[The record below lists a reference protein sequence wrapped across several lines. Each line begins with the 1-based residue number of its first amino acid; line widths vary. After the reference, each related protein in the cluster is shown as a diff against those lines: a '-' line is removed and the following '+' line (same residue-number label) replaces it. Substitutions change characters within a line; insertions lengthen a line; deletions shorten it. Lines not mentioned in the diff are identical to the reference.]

1 MRRKLMACFLGAA
14 TGLTLAACG
23 NSPEGTTVAADC
35 KPAYDVT
42 TVEEGVLTIVAPDY
56 PPLFT
61 YEDEE
66 LGGVDGEFFTY
77 FAKKVCLTTKVEVL
91 PAAGVI
97 EAIRGGRA
105 DVAGGGWYITPDRAE
120 IIGQSEPFYKD
131 PPVFVSKDPSADLDD
146 YQDKTIGTT
155 QGYLWVDD
163 LQEYSGDNAKLYQ
176 SPDAVFS
183 DVLNG
188 RIDVGLMAVAE
199 ASFRITHNSSS
210 GLKYEIVNPN
220 PAISATEE
228 PPVTNVPFVKDN
240 AEMGAALNAAIADFR
255 ADGGLTS
262 ALETADID
270 PAAGKP

>member
-1 MRRKLMACFLGAA
+1 MRRKLMACVLGAA
-14 TGLTLAACG
+14 AGLTLAACG
-23 NSPEGTTVAADC
+23 SSSDGTPVAEGC
-35 KPAYDVT
+35 KPAYDVE

-77 FAKKVCLTTKVEVL
+77 FAKKACLTTKVEVL

-120 IIGQSEPFYKD
+120 IIGQSEPFYTD
-131 PPVFVSKDPSADLDD
+131 PPVLVSEDPSANLDD

-163 LQEYSGDNAKLYQ
+163 LKEFSGDNAKLYQ

-199 ASFRITHNSSS
+199 ASFRLSENADS
-210 GLKYEIVNPN
+210 GLKYQIVDPN

-228 PPVTNVPFVKDN
+228 PPVTNIPFVKDN
-240 AEMGAALNAAIADFR
+240 PGMGEAINAAIGEFR
-255 ADGGLTS
+255 ADGGLTK
-262 ALETADID
+262 ALEAADID
-270 PAAGKP
+270 PAAGTP